1 MRKSNHAA
9 IRNLLKQHPDGLMVS
24 EIANELNLQQRATTI
39 ALKSMVDTYIDRWMR
54 MSNAP
59 LAAVWCVIE
68 VPEDCPKPTKD
79 DYVQKKRPN
88 HQQVSC

>member
-1 MRKSNHAA
+1 MRKSNHSA

-24 EIANELNLQQRATTI
+24 EIAKQLNLQHRATAY
-39 ALKSMVDTYIDRWMR
+39 ALKAMLDTYIDRWVKLK
-54 MSNAP
+54 SSP

-88 HQQVSC
+88 H